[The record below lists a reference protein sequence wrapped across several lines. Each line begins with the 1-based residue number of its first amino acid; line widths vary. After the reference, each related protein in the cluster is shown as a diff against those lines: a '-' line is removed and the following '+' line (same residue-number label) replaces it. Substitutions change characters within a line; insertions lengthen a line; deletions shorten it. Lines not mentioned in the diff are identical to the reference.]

1 MSSEARLVSFALQ
14 KQKQE
19 NECTENEF
27 TENEFTEN
35 DSIQMI
41 EKERHT
47 HAPLQRE
54 TSHTTSRP
62 QKPKRLGDR
71 TLGIGMHGALVTLV
85 AENAQHSSD
94 RPATCTSARAVAHGR
109 VHLQ

>member
-1 MSSEARLVSFALQ
+1 VSFALQ

-19 NECTENEF
+19 NEFTENEF

-35 DSIQMI
+35 DSTQMI
-41 EKERHT
+41 EKERPT

-54 TSHTTSRP
+54 MSHTTSRP

-71 TLGIGMHGALVTLV
+71 MRGIGMHGALVTLV
-85 AENAQHSSD
+85 AENAQLGNMLERQTGDLYQRTHRSH
-94 RPATCTSARAVAHGR
+94 CR